1 MYPSFEALS
10 ADGRFTELALRVY
23 GPIEH
28 WAGTT
33 SSVELHPAGDGEG
46 DGNGSGS
53 GNGEASA
60 HE

>member
-33 SSVELHPAGDGEG
+33 SSVELHPAGDG
-46 DGNGSGS
+46 NGSGS